1 MRNGSFAGAVRVI
14 VAALA
19 ILATG
24 AASASSDDEI
34 AEEAPRKSERPA
46 AFARPVGVKPYF
58 LSPPPD
64 RLTPSEEQ
72 RAIDYRSNLEGEIK
86 RRERRPSA
94 RRGRREFDRMQTLRR
109 ERARIGRMIRR

>member
-1 MRNGSFAGAVRVI
+1 MKNGSVSGTVRVI

-24 AASASSDDEI
+24 AATASGEDEI
-34 AEEAPRKSERPA
+34 AEETPRKSERPT

-94 RRGRREFDRMQTLRR
+94 RRGRRNFDRMQTLRR

>member
-1 MRNGSFAGAVRVI
+1 MRNGSFAGAVRVFA
-14 VAALA
+14 AALA

-24 AASASSDDEI
+24 AAAASGDDEI
-34 AEEAPRKSERPA
+34 AEEAPRKPERRA
-46 AFARPVGVKPYF
+46 TLDRPIGLNPYF